1 MRGIRRVLLLALV
14 ATAVY
19 AALAWAPA
27 GAATAPQG
35 SQYHAPVT
43 SPWGVIATES
53 PAAARVGRR
62 VLEQGGNAIDAAAA
76 TVFALTAAR
85 PQSCGIGGGGFMVY
99 RGAGGHVDSLDFRET
114 APRAWTHDTL
124 QRPGLHKV
132 FTGHLTNGVPGVVA
146 GMAAALKRYGTLPL
160 SRAVAP
166 AEQLARQGVTVR
178 DPLAGAMAA
187 NIERIKLFPAT
198 ARIYLNDG
206 EPYHAGDVLRNP
218 DLADSLDLI
227 RRNGAKAFY
236 TGPIAQKIVADQKS
250 TASKYHDAGLMTLA
264 DLKAYHAVWR
274 DPVRGTYRGFGITG
288 APPPTS
294 GGIATIEML
303 NILEGYDLGRL
314 GPETTPTLHLL
325 AEAQKLAWADRN
337 QYVADPGFVPQPT
350 ATLIS
355 KSFAAGRRALIDPDT
370 AAASYPPGPV
380 PTAARAKAGADEHVG
395 ANTTSVSVVDQQ
407 GNAVALTCTIEQEF
421 GSAVVA
427 PGTGFLLNNEL
438 TDFGA
443 PGTANQPNGGKR
455 PRSSIDPVIVSRAG
469 RPVEVIGGAGGARII
484 EGVTL
489 GIVQRIDFGR
499 DLAHALDAPRLDAP
513 GTEPVTIEN
522 GRIPPGALAGLIN
535 RGHRLTLVGEYDKLP
550 RVQAAGITARGRR
563 VAVSDPRS
571 DPGAY
576 AQRHPAP

>member
-1 MRGIRRVLLLALV
+1 
-14 ATAVY
+14 
-19 AALAWAPA
+19 
-27 GAATAPQG
+27 
-35 SQYHAPVT
+35 
-43 SPWGVIATES
+43 
-53 PAAARVGRR
+53 
-62 VLEQGGNAIDAAAA
+62 
-76 TVFALTAAR
+76 
-85 PQSCGIGGGGFMVY
+85 
-99 RGAGGHVDSLDFRET
+99 
-114 APRAWTHDTL
+114 
-124 QRPGLHKV
+124 
-132 FTGHLTNGVPGVVA
+132 VVA

-166 AEQLARQGVTVR
+166 AEQLARQGVAVR
-178 DPLAGAMAA
+178 PPLAASMAA
-187 NIERIKLFPAT
+187 NIARIKLFPAT
-198 ARIYLNDG
+198 ARIYLKDG
-206 EPYHAGDVLRNP
+206 QPYHAGDVLKNP

-227 RRNGAKAFY
+227 RRDGAKAFY
-236 TGPIAQKIVADQKS
+236 TGPIAQKIVADQKA
-250 TASKYHDAGLMTLA
+250 TASTYHDAGLMTLA

-274 DPVRGTYRGFGITG
+274 TPVRGTYRGFGITG

-303 NILEGYDLGRL
+303 NILEGYHLGAL
-314 GPETTPTLHLL
+314 GPETAPTLHLL

-355 KSFAAGRRALIDPDT
+355 KSFAAKRRALIDPDA

-380 PTAARAKAGADEHVG
+380 PGPSAAKAGTDEHAG
-395 ANTTSVSVVDQQ
+395 ANTTSIDVIDQQ

-438 TDFGA
+438 TDFGD

-469 RPVEVIGGAGGARII
+469 RPVEAIGGAGGARII

-489 GIVQRIDFGR
+489 GIVQKIDFDR

-513 GTEPVTIEN
+513 GAEPVTIEN
-522 GRIPPGALAGLIN
+522 GRIPPSALAGLIN
-535 RGHRLTLVGEYDKLP
+535 RGHKLTLVGEYDKLP
-550 RVQAAGITARGRR
+550 RVQAAGITSRGRR
-563 VAVSDPRS
+563 VAASDPRGDFGS
-571 DPGAY
+571 Y
-576 AQRHPAP
+576 AQRHPAR